1 MREYLRREHSIG
13 VKSLMVLT
21 QSSLTERYKEQGYV
35 IVEGLI
41 DADQDLEPII
51 SEYKDLLD
59 TLASQKYKDGIIS
72 STYSTLPFGH
82 KLAAILNEAGAEF
95 YQNMEISLPQ
105 RGVLTGTPIHHGPA
119 TFNLLR
125 NPNILD
131 AVEEFIGPEIFSNP
145 VQHIRIKPPEHLLPE
160 QHRGPKLFA
169 QTIWHQDQ
177 GTVTEEADESE
188 ILTVW
193 IPVVDATEENG
204 CLTVVPGSHKNG
216 LNVHCDTGIVDKS
229 APSGTHEI
237 PNRIVGPTRLALPMK
252 AGDVLFMNKLTM
264 HASLPNVSDGVRWSF
279 DLRYNPTGQ
288 PTGRPWFPGFI
299 ARSRSNPESELR
311 DPEAWAQNWRDA
323 RNHLANIE
331 TPEYQRWGSKDPLC
345 G

>member
-1 MREYLRREHSIG
+1 
-13 VKSLMVLT
+13 MVLK
-21 QSSLTERYKEQGYV
+21 QSSLKERYKEQGYA
-35 IVEGLI
+35 IAEGLI
-41 DADQDLEPII
+41 DVEQELQPII
-51 SEYKDLLD
+51 SEYEELLD
-59 TLASQKYKDGIIS
+59 TLAYQKYKDGIIS

-82 KLAAILNEAGAEF
+82 KLAAILNEAGSDF
-95 YQNMEISLPQ
+95 YQSLEISLPQ
-105 RGVLTGTPIHHGPA
+105 KGVHTDTPIHHGPA

-125 NPNILD
+125 SSNLLD
-131 AVEEFIGPEIFSNP
+131 AVEEFIGPEISSNP
-145 VQHIRIKPPEHLLPE
+145 VQHIRIKPPERLLTGH
-160 QHRGPKLFA
+160 QRGPKLFA

-177 GTVTEEADESE
+177 GTVTEEADKSE

-216 LNVHCDTGIVDKS
+216 LNVHCDTGVVGKN

-237 PNRIVGPTRLALPMK
+237 PTRIVGSIRQALPMK

-264 HASLPNVSDGVRWSF
+264 HASLPNVSDGIRWSF

-299 ARSRSNPESELR
+299 ARSRSSPESELR
-311 DPEAWAQNWRDA
+311 DPKAWAENWRSV
-323 RNHLANIE
+323 RNHLANLE
-331 TPEYQRWGSKDPLC
+331 TPRYQRWSSKDPLC
-345 G
+345 A